1 MLLCVFRLKRVFNYQ
16 TTCYEKNHTFTIITN
31 SNKKYQKTT
40 LIPFQ
45 WIRTFPPQYQKVL
58 ERMSDFLL
66 DVENWWSQTNRGVK
80 FANVI
85 LVHPSKTDA
94 FVQQV

>member
-1 MLLCVFRLKRVFNYQ
+1 
-16 TTCYEKNHTFTIITN
+16 
-31 SNKKYQKTT
+31 
-40 LIPFQ
+40 
-45 WIRTFPPQYQKVL
+45 
-58 ERMSDFLL
+58 MSDFLL